1 MNRKLITCLLAGTMA
16 LSSLG
21 MIVSAEETTEAATVV
36 AVDTDSEAL
45 SDDIYS
51 FQLKLNGELYTFP
64 MSCADFIAR
73 GWECSDED
81 ASYEIEPNSYMSIVF
96 KKDGLKVYATV
107 YNLGLNTVSAA
118 DASLGGI
125 SMDSWQFEDAPETV
139 MELPGGITYNVSTL
153 DDITAAYGPAS
164 DTYEGERYTKL
175 SYEYDFYQ
183 DWDLYVSTE
192 TGLLNEVEVRNMIE
206 DADANAAAAAEVSNE
221 PTEAVLAYTAP
232 TELSAELDD
241 FVVEYAG
248 DLYQLAAPVSAFL
261 ENGWTLKPDS
271 DSVVAGGSYGWVYI
285 MKDNQEYH
293 TTARNYDKNATTIEN
308 CFISDLTAD
317 VNNTN
322 LPMTIAGG
330 ITMGMSE
337 ADLLTAL
344 DGIDYELD
352 SESDY
357 FNYYK
362 IEIEEYSS
370 YYSIRVAKETS
381 TVSSI
386 EAEND

>member
-125 SMDSWQFEDAPETV
+125 SMDS
-139 MELPGGITYNVSTL
+139 
-153 DDITAAYGPAS
+153 
-164 DTYEGERYTKL
+164 
-175 SYEYDFYQ
+175 
-183 DWDLYVSTE
+183 
-192 TGLLNEVEVRNMIE
+192 
-206 DADANAAAAAEVSNE
+206 
-221 PTEAVLAYTAP
+221 
-232 TELSAELDD
+232 
-241 FVVEYAG
+241 
-248 DLYQLAAPVSAFL
+248 
-261 ENGWTLKPDS
+261 
-271 DSVVAGGSYGWVYI
+271 
-285 MKDNQEYH
+285 
-293 TTARNYDKNATTIEN
+293 
-308 CFISDLTAD
+308 
-317 VNNTN
+317 
-322 LPMTIAGG
+322 
-330 ITMGMSE
+330 
-337 ADLLTAL
+337 
-344 DGIDYELD
+344 
-352 SESDY
+352 
-357 FNYYK
+357 
-362 IEIEEYSS
+362 
-370 YYSIRVAKETS
+370 
-381 TVSSI
+381 
-386 EAEND
+386 